1 MSLRSRFTV
10 YLLAVHLL
18 LAAAGIYFF
27 RENRLWLFAVE
38 AVFVASLA
46 TGIVLV
52 RRMFRALAFVAESA
66 QFLNDS
72 DYTTRFLQVG
82 QPEIDGLIAVYNR
95 MVDSLRAE
103 RQRVQEQHYFLGR
116 VLDVSP
122 SGILVL
128 DFDGRIDLV
137 NPAAERLLQRPA
149 DMLRRTTLA
158 GSGVPILEALAPLGS
173 GQGRVT
179 AAQGGRRV
187 RAQRGTFIDRG
198 FPRSF
203 FLLEELTEEL
213 RQSEKAAYEKLIR
226 MMSHEVNNS
235 VGASSSLLHSSLAY
249 GSQLS
254 AADRADFERALQI
267 AIDRM
272 GQLNLFM
279 RSFADVVRL
288 PQPARQAVNV
298 VDVLRRIDGLVHA
311 EREKRGIAWAWD
323 IEEDDA
329 VASMDAVQMEQ
340 ALLNIVKN
348 AMEAIDETAGDPRT
362 WRAASAAHDVASVTH
377 DAATVQGDAQS
388 TAARRTRGTVT
399 VRLTRATG
407 RLRLT
412 IEDTGPGMPPD
423 VRDQLFTPF
432 FTTKPHGQG
441 IGLTMVQEI
450 LSNHGFEFSLDS
462 APGGPTRFTIDM

>member
-1 MSLRSRFTV
+1 MSLRTRFIV
-10 YLLAVHLL
+10 YLLVVHAL

-38 AVFVASLA
+38 AVFVGSLA
-46 TGIVLV
+46 TGVVLV
-52 RRMFRALAFVAESA
+52 RRMFRALAFVGESA

-72 DYTTRFLQVG
+72 DYTTRFLDVG
-82 QPEIDGLIAVYNR
+82 QPEIDRLIAVYNR

-128 DFDGRIDLV
+128 DFDGRIDLI

-149 DMLRRTTLA
+149 DSLRGATLA
-158 GSGVPILEALAPLGS
+158 GSGVPILEALASLGS
-173 GQGRVT
+173 GEGRVT
-179 AAQGGRRV
+179 AIHGGRRV
-187 RAQRGTFIDRG
+187 RAQRGAFLDRG

-298 VDVLRRIDGLVHA
+298 VDVLRRIEGLVHT

-323 IEEDDA
+323 VEEDDA
-329 VASMDAVQMEQ
+329 VAAIDAVQMEQ

-348 AMEAIDETAGDPRT
+348 AMEAIDETGGDGRT
-362 WRAASAAHDVASVTH
+362 WGAASATH
-377 DAATVQGDAQS
+377 DAETVQGDPQS
-388 TAARRTRGTVT
+388 TAVRRTRGTVT
-399 VRLTRATG
+399 VRLTRANG

-412 IEDTGPGMPPD
+412 IEDTGPGIPPD